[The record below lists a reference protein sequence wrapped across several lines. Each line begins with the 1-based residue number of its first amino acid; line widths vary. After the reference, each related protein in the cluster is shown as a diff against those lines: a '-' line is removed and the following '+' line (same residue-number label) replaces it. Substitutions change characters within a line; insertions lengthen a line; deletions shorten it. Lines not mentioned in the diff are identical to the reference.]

1 VSRHGVERAFDA
13 LAHGGA
19 GFPWGTF
26 GVNLSGAFF
35 LGWILARAETGAEN
49 GDWLRCFA
57 GIGFCGAFTTFSS
70 VNLEMLEMIGSQAA
84 LLAGVYCRRSLKM
97 HHSRSLQN
105 APLFD
110 GMKSPFGSAGKR
122 AQSGDVKRPKSEQT
136 NHHFRTPRQRLVAEA
151 YCP

>member
-1 VSRHGVERAFDA
+1 VGLGGALGALCRHGVERAFDA

-35 LGWILARAETGAEN
+35 LGWILARAETGAES

-70 VNLEMLEMIGSQAA
+70 VNLEMLEMMRSQAA
-84 LLAGVYCRRSLKM
+84 LLAGVYFVSSFACGIAAVSLGTM
-97 HHSRSLQN
+97 L
-105 APLFD
+105 
-110 GMKSPFGSAGKR
+110 GMKKR
-122 AQSGDVKRPKSEQT
+122 ENLR
-136 NHHFRTPRQRLVAEA
+136 
-151 YCP
+151 

>member
-1 VSRHGVERAFDA
+1 MGLGGALGALCRHGVERAFYA

-35 LGWILARAETGAEN
+35 LGWILARAETGTES

-70 VNLEMLEMIGSQAA
+70 VNLEMLEMMRSQAA
-84 LLAGVYCRRSLKM
+84 LLAGVYFVSSFACGIAAVSLGTM
-97 HHSRSLQN
+97 L
-105 APLFD
+105 
-110 GMKSPFGSAGKR
+110 GMKKR
-122 AQSGDVKRPKSEQT
+122 ENLR
-136 NHHFRTPRQRLVAEA
+136 
-151 YCP
+151 

>member
-1 VSRHGVERAFDA
+1 VGLGGALGALSRHGVERAFDA
-13 LAHGGA
+13 LEHGGA

-35 LGWILARAETGAEN
+35 LGWILARAETGAES

-84 LLAGVYCRRSLKM
+84 LLAGVYFVSSFACGIAAVVLGTM
-97 HHSRSLQN
+97 L
-105 APLFD
+105 
-110 GMKSPFGSAGKR
+110 GMKKQENLR
-122 AQSGDVKRPKSEQT
+122 
-136 NHHFRTPRQRLVAEA
+136 
-151 YCP
+151 